1 MTVEYKEQT
10 LTFLV
15 INKARMSRIDGM
27 VALETFSKWLEHI
40 AIPYEWVQNQI
51 GIYKRDG
58 LLFPIKNTST
68 DRSRIIN

>member
-1 MTVEYKEQT
+1 
-10 LTFLV
+10 
-15 INKARMSRIDGM
+15 MSRIGGM
-27 VALETFSKWLEHI
+27 VELEPFSKWIEHV

-58 LLFPIKNTST
+58 LLFPITNTST

>member
-1 MTVEYKEQT
+1 MTVAFEEQT

-15 INKARMSRIDGM
+15 LNRARMSRIGGM
-27 VALETFSKWLEHI
+27 VELEPFSKWIEHV

-58 LLFPIKNTST
+58 LLFPITNTST